1 MDKHSDN
8 HIDKN
13 TEAFIP
19 PRHWIG
25 VEELDGK
32 YWSNPATKEKRG
44 QEFFD
49 KPVEAIDALDRSSKG
64 GMARRDFLTVMGASM
79 AMASFACARRPVH
92 KIIPYVVQPEEIVP
106 GNANYYASTS
116 RVDGSGILV
125 KTREGRPIKIEGN
138 PDHPINRGKLT
149 AQSQAAVL
157 SLYDPDRLKAPLF
170 NPEVRSSGSSKE
182 VSWEDADRAIG
193 AKLKSA
199 SRVRVLTGDMR
210 SDSTNRA
217 IREFLAGFSNGAH
230 VQYDSMALNEIAEGQ
245 AVAYGTAV
253 VPRYRY
259 DQADVIVSLGSDFMG
274 ADLNAVENRAD
285 WAKHRK
291 LNSKAASQASL
302 SKLYAFESAFTITGS
317 NADKRIPVRAGDE
330 LKIALAIAHQLIS
343 VDKHTAFAS
352 DSQLNTVLEGYKP
365 SVVAEEI
372 GIEGGAAL
380 IAQIAKEL
388 WESRGK
394 GLVVGGSFHTRT
406 KDQMALQVAV
416 NLLNSA
422 LENEGATVDGTVDA
436 ASATPSLDGITK
448 LVAEMKSGAV
458 DALII
463 YRTNP
468 VFNLP
473 NSGFEEAM
481 KKVSLVVV
489 VNDYED
495 ETALNAHYV
504 LADHHFLENWG
515 DWNPRKGIYSLQQP
529 AMAPMHSTR
538 AFEDGLIAWV
548 KSGAVRGSGLI
559 AQAADWHG
567 YVKSNWE
574 QTMYKESGATG
585 SPEQFWESTLQLG
598 VLNMKSA
605 KGQMGARPSAR
616 HFNNAALAQLP
627 KFAPS
632 TSGTQLVLFMNNSI
646 QDGRYANNPWL
657 QELPDPLSSATWDNY
672 LAIGPALAKK
682 LSVENDNVVSIK
694 SGNYSVELPV
704 YIQPGMHPSVAA
716 IAVGY
721 GRTAAGKVG
730 NDTGKNVYPF
740 VAIEGGRQI
749 FAGASVEIAKTQKF
763 YKLATT
769 QWHTATENRPVV
781 NDITLAEFKKNPGAA
796 AETDPELRVK
806 DLLTLWPVHEYK
818 GYRWGMSIDLNS
830 CMGCAACS
838 VACQAENNVPIV
850 GRAQVRVAR
859 QMNWIRIDRYYSGSA
874 ENPEVVYQPMLCQ
887 HCENAPCETVCPVLA
902 TVHDDEGL
910 NVQVYNRC
918 VGTRYCQ
925 NNCPYKVRRFN
936 FFDHWKSYEGTMNL
950 VWNPDVT
957 VRTRGIMEKCTF
969 CVQRI
974 VDAKDKAKDRSEK
987 VADKDLQTA
996 CQQTCPTDA
1005 IVFGDI
1011 NNPGSAVS
1019 KLKSDARTFRV
1030 LETLNTKPQV
1040 SYMTKVRNKPS
1051 EKEEAANEHGGA
1063 NA

>member
-1 MDKHSDN
+1 MDNHMDKH
-8 HIDKN
+8 I
-13 TEAFIP
+13 EASKSGDAPFVP

-25 VEELDGK
+25 VEELDAK
-32 YWSNPATKEKRG
+32 YWTNPATKEKRG

-138 PDHPINRGKLT
+138 PDHPINRGKLS

-157 SLYDPDRLKAPLF
+157 SLYDPDRLTGPLF
-170 NPEVRSSGSSKE
+170 NSKAT
-182 VSWEDADRAIG
+182 SWEEADRAIG
-193 AKLKSA
+193 AKLKTA
-199 SRVRVLTGDMR
+199 AHVRVLTGDVR
-210 SDSTNRA
+210 SDSTTRV
-217 IREFLAGFSNGAH
+217 IREFLAGFSNGGH
-230 VQYDSMALNEIAEGQ
+230 VQYEQMALNEISEGQ
-245 AVAYGTAV
+245 ALSYGTAV
-253 VPRYRY
+253 VPRYRF

-274 ADLNAVENRAD
+274 SDQNAVENRGD

-291 LNSKAASQASL
+291 LKSEAASSAKI
-302 SKLYAFESAFTITGS
+302 SKLYAFESAFTVTGS
-317 NADKRIPVRAGDE
+317 NADKRVPVRAGDE
-330 LKIALAIAHQLIS
+330 LKIGLAIAHQLI
-343 VDKHTAFAS
+343 VIDKRSAFAS
-352 DSQLNTVLEGYKP
+352 DAQLTSILAGYKP

-372 GIEGGAAL
+372 GIENGAAL
-380 IAQIAKEL
+380 IAQVAKEL

-436 ASATPSLDGITK
+436 AAPTPAMDGITK
-448 LVAEMKSGAV
+448 LIAEMKSGAV
-458 DALII
+458 DVLII
-463 YRTNP
+463 YRSNP

-473 NSGFEEAM
+473 NSGFAEAL
-481 KKVSLVVV
+481 KKVAMVIAVT
-489 VNDYED
+489 DYND
-495 ETALNAHYV
+495 ETAQNAHYV

-515 DWNPRKGIYSLQQP
+515 DWNPRRGIYSLQQP
-529 AMAPMHSTR
+529 AMAPMHNTR
-538 AFEDGLIAWV
+538 AFEDGLLAWV

-559 AQAADWHG
+559 AQSSDWHG
-567 YVKSNWE
+567 YLKSNWQ
-574 QTMYKESGATG
+574 QTLYKEFGATG
-585 SPEQFWESTLQLG
+585 TFEQFWESTLQLG

-605 KGQMGARPSAR
+605 KGQRDARPSAR
-616 HFNNAALAQLP
+616 HFNSGSVAQLP
-627 KFAPS
+627 KYTA
-632 TSGTQLVLFMNNSI
+632 TASGTQLVLYMNNSI

-672 LAIGPALAKK
+672 LAIGPVLAKK
-682 LSVENDNVVSIK
+682 LAVENDNVVAIK
-694 SGNYSVELPV
+694 SGSYTIELPV
-704 YIQPGMHPSVAA
+704 YIQPGLHASVAN

-730 NDTGKNVYPF
+730 NETGQDAYPF
-740 VAIEGGRQI
+740 VTIEGGRQV
-749 FAGASVEIAKTQKF
+749 FAGAPVEITKTQKF

-781 NDITLAEFKKNPGAA
+781 NDITLTEFRKNPGAA
-796 AETDPELRVK
+796 SETDPELRMK
-806 DLLTLWPVHEYK
+806 DIPTLWPVHEYK

-838 VACQAENNVPIV
+838 VACQAENNIPIV

-859 QMNWIRIDRYYSGSA
+859 QMNWIRIDRYYSGAS
-874 ENPEVVYQPMLCQ
+874 ENPEVIYQPMLCQ

-902 TVHDDEGL
+902 TIHDDEGL

-974 VDAKDKAKDRSEK
+974 VDAKDKAKDRGEK
-987 VADKDLQTA
+987 VADRDLQTA

-1005 IVFGDI
+1005 IIFGDI
-1011 NNPGSAVS
+1011 NNPESAVS
-1019 KLKSDARTFRV
+1019 RLKSDARTFRV

-1040 SYMTKVRNKPS
+1040 SYMTKVRNT
-1051 EKEEAANEHGGA
+1051 EKSREKREESAEHGGA